1 MIEIRDKKDCCGCC
15 ACVGACPKG
24 CIEMKEDEEGF
35 VYPQVDPA
43 SCVDCHLCEKV
54 CPILN
59 VRVDEQNVGFQQRG
73 YIVQHK
79 DPGTLRESTAGGAFT
94 AIAKYVL
101 GSDGVVF
108 GVELQDDL
116 YATPSAAHHIWVDNE
131 ADLKKFRN
139 SKYVQSF
146 VGGGTAQ
153 QVKSFLE
160 QGKYVCFS
168 GTPCQVEGLKQYLDV
183 MKVDQAKLILVDVV
197 CRAVPS
203 PMVFRKYLEHQ
214 EKKNSEHITSVR
226 FRDKHYGYKYSTM
239 NVLSDR
245 NHGNY
250 HRGVESDPWLRAFFS
265 NICDR
270 PSCHDCQFRKLHR
283 ASDFTIWDCF
293 QVGRFSREL
302 DNDKG
307 ATRMLVHTEK
317 GQQILSEIKEELRI
331 IPVEV
336 DLIIEGSK
344 ELRQSVAPNNRRTEF
359 FSDAI
364 TMDGYDLFEKYFPE
378 TAKVRLERMVRMTAF
393 KLGIYSVAKKVFVK
407 LTGKY

>member
-1 MIEIRDKKDCCGCC
+1 MIEIKNKKDCCGCC
-15 ACVGACPKG
+15 MCAGACPKN
-24 CIEMKEDEEGF
+24 CIEMQADDEGF
-35 VYPQVDPA
+35 VYPHVDES
-43 SCVDCHLCEKV
+43 SCVNCHLCEKV
-54 CPILN
+54 CPVIN
-59 VRVDEQNVGFQQRG
+59 FKDEKSDFQQQG

-79 DPGTLRESTAGGAFT
+79 DPVVLRESTAGGAFT

-101 GSDGVVF
+101 DRGGVAF
-108 GVELQDDL
+108 GVELQDNL
-116 YATPSAAHHIWVDNE
+116 NATPSAAHHIWVE
-131 ADLKKFRN
+131 KKADLKKFRN

-146 VGGGTAQ
+146 VGDTAQ

-183 MKVDQAKLILVDVV
+183 KKVDQTNLILVDVV

-203 PMVFRKYLEHQ
+203 PFIFRKYLEYQ

-239 NVLSDR
+239 NVISDR

-270 PSCHDCQFRKLHR
+270 PSCHDCKFRKLHR
-283 ASDFTIWDCF
+283 LSDFTIWDCF
-293 QVGRFSREL
+293 HVGRFSREL

-317 GQQILSEIKEELRI
+317 GHQVLEGIRKELMIVDVPVSMI
-331 IPVEV
+331 I
-336 DLIIEGSK
+336 DGAK
-344 ELRQSVAPNNRRTEF
+344 ELRESVSPNERRDAF
-359 FSDAI
+359 FADAAI
-364 TMDGYDLFEKYFPE
+364 LDGYDLFEKYFPE
-378 TAKVRLERMVRMTAF
+378 TARVKLKRMIRMTAF
-393 KLGIYSVAKKVFVK
+393 RLGIYSVAKKVFVRI
-407 LTGKY
+407 TGKY

>member
-1 MIEIRDKKDCCGCC
+1 MC
-15 ACVGACPKG
+15 AGVCPKN
-24 CIEMKEDEEGF
+24 CIEMQTDNEGF
-35 VYPQVDPA
+35 VYPHVDA
-43 SCVDCHLCEKV
+43 SSCVNCHMCENV
-54 CPILN
+54 CPVIN
-59 VRVDEQNVGFQQRG
+59 VSGDRGEFEQCG

-79 DPGTLRESTAGGAFT
+79 DPRVLRESTSGGAFT

-101 GSDGVVF
+101 DRGGIVF

-116 YATPSAAHHIWVDNE
+116 YATPSAAHHIWVDKE

-139 SKYVQSF
+139 SKYIQSF
-146 VGGGTAQ
+146 IGGTAQ
-153 QVKSFLE
+153 QIKSFLE

-183 MKVDQAKLILVDVV
+183 KKVDQTKLVLVDVV

-203 PMVFRKYLEHQ
+203 PLIFRKYLEHQ

-239 NVLSDR
+239 NVISDR

-270 PSCHDCQFRKLHR
+270 PSCHDCKFRKLHR
-283 ASDFTIWDCF
+283 VSDFTIWDCF
-293 QVGRFSREL
+293 HVGRFSKEL

-307 ATRMLVHTEK
+307 ATRLLVHSLK
-317 GQQILSEIKEELRI
+317 GQQVLDVVSSDMSVISVPVQTIIDGAKELSE
-331 IPVEV
+331 
-336 DLIIEGSK
+336 
-344 ELRQSVAPNNRRTEF
+344 SVAPNERREVF
-359 FSDAI
+359 FSDAK
-364 TMDGYDLFEKYFPE
+364 TLDGYDLFEKYFPE
-378 TAKVRLERMVRMTAF
+378 TAKVKLKRVIRMTAF
-393 KLGIYSVAKKVFVK
+393 RLGIYSVAKKTFVR

>member
-1 MIEIRDKKDCCGCC
+1 MC
-15 ACVGACPKG
+15 AGACPKN
-24 CIEMKEDEEGF
+24 CIEMQADDEGF
-35 VYPQVDPA
+35 VYPHVDES
-43 SCVDCHLCEKV
+43 SCVNCHLCEKV
-54 CPILN
+54 CPVIN
-59 VRVDEQNVGFQQRG
+59 FKDEKSDFQQQG

-79 DPGTLRESTAGGAFT
+79 DPVVLRESTAGGAFT

-101 GSDGVVF
+101 DRGGVAF
-108 GVELQDDL
+108 GVELQDNL
-116 YATPSAAHHIWVDNE
+116 NATPSAAHHIWVE
-131 ADLKKFRN
+131 KKADLKKFRN

-146 VGGGTAQ
+146 VGDTAQ

-183 MKVDQAKLILVDVV
+183 KKVDQTNLILVDVV

-203 PMVFRKYLEHQ
+203 PFIFRKYLEYQ

-239 NVLSDR
+239 NVISDR

-270 PSCHDCQFRKLHR
+270 PSCHDCKFRKLHR
-283 ASDFTIWDCF
+283 LSDFTIWDCF
-293 QVGRFSREL
+293 HVGRFSREL

-317 GQQILSEIKEELRI
+317 GHQVLEGIRKELMIVDVPVSMI
-331 IPVEV
+331 I
-336 DLIIEGSK
+336 DGAK
-344 ELRQSVAPNNRRTEF
+344 ELRESVSPNERRDAF
-359 FSDAI
+359 FADAAI
-364 TMDGYDLFEKYFPE
+364 LDGYDLFEKYFPE
-378 TAKVRLERMVRMTAF
+378 TARVKLKRMIRMTAF
-393 KLGIYSVAKKVFVK
+393 RLGIYSVAKKVFVRI
-407 LTGKY
+407 TGKY

>member
-1 MIEIRDKKDCCGCC
+1 MIEIKNKKDCCGCC
-15 ACVGACPKG
+15 MCAGACPKN
-24 CIEMKEDEEGF
+24 CIEMQADDEGF
-35 VYPQVDPA
+35 VYPHVDES
-43 SCVDCHLCEKV
+43 SCVNCHLCEKV
-54 CPILN
+54 CPVIN
-59 VRVDEQNVGFQQRG
+59 FKDEKSDFQQQG

-79 DPGTLRESTAGGAFT
+79 DPVVLRESTAGGAFT

-101 GSDGVVF
+101 DRGGVAF
-108 GVELQDDL
+108 GVELQDNL
-116 YATPSAAHHIWVDNE
+116 NATPSAAHHIWVDKK

-146 VGGGTAQ
+146 VGDTAQ

-183 MKVDQAKLILVDVV
+183 KKVDQTNLILVDVV

-203 PMVFRKYLEHQ
+203 PFIFRKYLEYQ

-239 NVLSDR
+239 NVISDR

-270 PSCHDCQFRKLHR
+270 PSCHDCKFRKLHR
-283 ASDFTIWDCF
+283 LSDFTIWDCF
-293 QVGRFSREL
+293 HVGRFSREL

-317 GQQILSEIKEELRI
+317 GHQVLEGIRKELMIVDVPVSMI
-331 IPVEV
+331 I
-336 DLIIEGSK
+336 DGAK
-344 ELRQSVAPNNRRTEF
+344 ELRESVSPNERRDAF
-359 FSDAI
+359 FADAAI
-364 TMDGYDLFEKYFPE
+364 LDGYDLFEKYFPE
-378 TAKVRLERMVRMTAF
+378 TARVKLKRMIRMTAF
-393 KLGIYSVAKKVFVK
+393 RLGIYSVAKKVFVRI
-407 LTGKY
+407 TGKY